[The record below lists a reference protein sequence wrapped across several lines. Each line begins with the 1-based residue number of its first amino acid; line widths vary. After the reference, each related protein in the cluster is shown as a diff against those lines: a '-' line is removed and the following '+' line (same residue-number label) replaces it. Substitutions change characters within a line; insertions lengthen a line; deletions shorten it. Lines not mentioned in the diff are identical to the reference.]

1 MEALVIFVTFLALMA
16 LGVPIGTSLGV
27 AAVITVYY
35 FDLGIAML
43 GVNFSSGIA
52 SFPLLAIPFF
62 VLAGVILEK
71 AGLAATIAHFF
82 ELLVGKAVGGLAMV
96 AVMTCMFWGALSGS
110 GPATTAA
117 VGLILLAPMIKHGY
131 DKHFAGATIANASDL
146 SIIIPPSIAFII
158 YGNITSVSVSALFV
172 AGIIPGLLTGAGTIL
187 VAYLVSRKRGYRGLE
202 RRGTP
207 REILKAFK
215 ESIWAILAPVI
226 ILGGIYAGIFTP
238 TEAAVVAV
246 FYSLF
251 VAVVIYR
258 SVTWRDMIR
267 MLVDASVTSS
277 VIMFIV
283 VFAGLFTWA
292 ASVIGVIDQA
302 ANFVI
307 SISPNAA
314 VKRQGQDVTLI
325 CYGSGYYLCEEA
337 AAELDGMKIEAEIV
351 DLRTLKPL
359 DMNTVSESIKKTH
372 RAVIVH
378 EACLTGGFGAELA
391 ARIQEELFDY
401 LKAPVKRVAAKD
413 IPIPFS
419 PPLEDYVLPKVSDVV
434 EAAREVV
441 NRYRKG
447 HN

>member
-1 MEALVIFVTFLALMA
+1 LEALVIFLTFLALMA
-16 LGVPIGTSLGV
+16 LGVPIGTALGI

-35 FDLGIAML
+35 FDLGIGML

-62 VLAGVILEK
+62 VLAGVILER

-82 ELLVGKAVGGLAMV
+82 ELLVGRAVGGLAMV

-117 VGLILLAPMIKHGY
+117 VGLILLKPMIKHGY
-131 DKHFAGATIANASDL
+131 DKNFAGATIANASDL

-172 AGIIPGLLTGAGTIL
+172 AGIIPGLLTGAGAIL

-202 RRGTP
+202 RRGSP
-207 REILKAFK
+207 KEILIALKN
-215 ESIWAILAPVI
+215 SIWAILAPVI

-251 VAVVIYR
+251 VAIVIYR
-258 SVTWRDMIR
+258 TVTWRDMIS

-307 SISPNAA
+307 SISPNA
-314 VKRQGQDVTLI
+314 VVMIILI
-325 CYGSGYYLCEEA
+325 NLLLLGLGMILDAISISYLIMPI
-337 AAELDGMKIEAEIV
+337 LIPV
-351 DLRTLKPL
+351 
-359 DMNTVSESIKKTH
+359 
-372 RAVIVH
+372 
-378 EACLTGGFGAELA
+378 LA
-391 ARIQEELFDY
+391 ALKIDPLWYGVIFISALAIGQATPPVGVNLFTAANLIKGNLDAIAKQAFVFVIMDVVVLIILSLFPILSLY
-401 LKAPVKRVAAKD
+401 LPVAAGLYT
-413 IPIPFS
+413 P
-419 PPLEDYVLPKVSDVV
+419 
-434 EAAREVV
+434 
-441 NRYRKG
+441 
-447 HN
+447 

>member
-1 MEALVIFVTFLALMA
+1 MEALVIFLTFLALMA
-16 LGVPIGTSLGV
+16 LGVPIGTSLGI

-117 VGLILLAPMIKHGY
+117 VGLILLRPMIKHGY
-131 DKHFAGATIANASDL
+131 DKNFAGATIANASDL

-158 YGNITSVSVSALFV
+158 YGNITSVSVSALFM

-207 REILKAFK
+207 REILLALKN
-215 ESIWAILAPVI
+215 SIWAIMAPVI
-226 ILGGIYAGIFTP
+226 ILGGIYAGVFTP

-258 SVTWRDMIR
+258 NVTWRDMIS

-283 VFAGLFTWA
+283 VFAGIFTWA

-307 SISPNAA
+307 SISPNA
-314 VKRQGQDVTLI
+314 VVMIILI
-325 CYGSGYYLCEEA
+325 NLLLLGLGMILDAISISYLIMPILIPVLA
-337 AAELDGMKIEAEIV
+337 
-351 DLRTLKPL
+351 TLKIDPL
-359 DMNTVSESIKKTH
+359 WYGVIFISALAIGQATPPVGVNLFTAANLVRGDLDAIA
-372 RAVIVH
+372 RQAVVFVIM
-378 EACLTGGFGAELA
+378 
-391 ARIQEELFDY
+391 
-401 LKAPVKRVAAKD
+401 
-413 IPIPFS
+413 
-419 PPLEDYVLPKVSDVV
+419 DVV
-434 EAAREVV
+434 VLIILTLFPILSLYLPVLAGL
-441 NRYRKG
+441 YSP
-447 HN
+447 

>member
-1 MEALVIFVTFLALMA
+1 LEALVIFVTFLALMV

-117 VGLILLAPMIKHGY
+117 VGLILLAPMIRHGY

-187 VAYLVSRKRGYRGLE
+187 VAYLISRKRGYRG
-202 RRGTP
+202 
-207 REILKAFK
+207 
-215 ESIWAILAPVI
+215 SWN
-226 ILGGIYAGIFTP
+226 AG
-238 TEAAVVAV
+238 A
-246 FYSLF
+246 
-251 VAVVIYR
+251 
-258 SVTWRDMIR
+258 
-267 MLVDASVTSS
+267 
-277 VIMFIV
+277 
-283 VFAGLFTWA
+283 
-292 ASVIGVIDQA
+292 
-302 ANFVI
+302 
-307 SISPNAA
+307 
-314 VKRQGQDVTLI
+314 
-325 CYGSGYYLCEEA
+325 
-337 AAELDGMKIEAEIV
+337 
-351 DLRTLKPL
+351 
-359 DMNTVSESIKKTH
+359 
-372 RAVIVH
+372 
-378 EACLTGGFGAELA
+378 
-391 ARIQEELFDY
+391 
-401 LKAPVKRVAAKD
+401 
-413 IPIPFS
+413 
-419 PPLEDYVLPKVSDVV
+419 LPEKS
-434 EAAREVV
+434 
-441 NRYRKG
+441 
-447 HN
+447 

>member
-1 MEALVIFVTFLALMA
+1 LEALVIFFTFLALMA
-16 LGVPIGTSLGV
+16 LGVPIGTSLGI
-27 AAVITVYY
+27 AAVITIFY

-82 ELLVGKAVGGLAMV
+82 ELVVGKAVGGLAMV

-117 VGLILLAPMIKHGY
+117 VGLILLTPMIKHGY

-202 RRGTP
+202 RRGSAK
-207 REILKAFK
+207 EILIALKD
-215 ESIWAILAPVI
+215 SIWALLAPVI
-226 ILGGIYAGIFTP
+226 ILGGIYTGIFTP

-258 SVTWRDMIR
+258 TVTWRDMIR
-267 MLVDASVTSS
+267 MLVDASVTAS

-283 VFAGLFTWA
+283 VFAGIFTWA

-307 SISPNAA
+307 AISPNAA
-314 VKRQGQDVTLI
+314 VMIILI
-325 CYGSGYYLCEEA
+325 NLLLLGLGMILDAISISYLIMPI
-337 AAELDGMKIEAEIV
+337 LIPV
-351 DLRTLKPL
+351 
-359 DMNTVSESIKKTH
+359 
-372 RAVIVH
+372 
-378 EACLTGGFGAELA
+378 LA
-391 ARIQEELFDY
+391 AFKIDPLWYGVIFISALAIGQATPPVGVNLFTAAN
-401 LKAPVKRVAAKD
+401 LVKGDLDSIAKQA
-413 IPIPFS
+413 IVFVIM
-419 PPLEDYVLPKVSDVV
+419 DVV
-434 EAAREVV
+434 ILIILSLFPILSLYLPVLV
-441 NRYRKG
+441 GLYKP
-447 HN
+447 

>member
-1 MEALVIFVTFLALMA
+1 MEILVISLVFLCLMA
-16 LGVPIGTSLGV
+16 VGVPIGTSLGI
-27 AAVITVYY
+27 AAVVTIYQ
-35 FDLGIAML
+35 FDLGIGML
-43 GVNFSSGIA
+43 GVNFASGIA

-131 DKHFAGATIANASDL
+131 EKHFAGATIANSSDL

-158 YGNITSVSVSALFV
+158 YGDITSLSVSALFV
-172 AGIIPGLLTGAGTIL
+172 AGIIPGLITGAGTIL
-187 VAYLVSRKRGYRGLE
+187 IAYLVSRKRGYRGLE
-202 RRGTP
+202 ERGSL
-207 REILKAFK
+207 REILIALRR
-215 ESIWAILAPVI
+215 SMWAILAPVI

-258 SVTWRDMIR
+258 SITWRDLIR
-267 MLVDASVTSS
+267 ILVDASVTSS

-292 ASVIGVIDQA
+292 ASVIGVIDRA
-302 ANFVI
+302 ANFI
-307 SISPNAA
+307 IQISPNAVVMIILVNLLLLGLGMIIDA
-314 VKRQGQDVTLI
+314 ISISYLIMPILMPVLVAFGIDPLWYGVIFVSALAIGQATPPVGVNLFTAANLVKGNLDSLARQAIPFVVMD
-325 CYGSGYYLCEEA
+325 
-337 AAELDGMKIEAEIV
+337 
-351 DLRTLKPL
+351 
-359 DMNTVSESIKKTH
+359 
-372 RAVIVH
+372 VIV
-378 EACLTGGFGAELA
+378 LIILSFFPL
-391 ARIQEELFDY
+391 LSLY
-401 LKAPVKRVAAKD
+401 LPVKAGLYT
-413 IPIPFS
+413 P
-419 PPLEDYVLPKVSDVV
+419 
-434 EAAREVV
+434 
-441 NRYRKG
+441 
-447 HN
+447 

>member
-1 MEALVIFVTFLALMA
+1 MEALVIFSTFLALMV
-16 LGVPIGTSLGV
+16 LGVPIGTSLGI
-27 AAVITVYY
+27 AGVITIYY

-82 ELLVGKAVGGLAMV
+82 ELLVGRAVGGLAIV

-202 RRGTP
+202 LRGSP
-207 REILKAFK
+207 REILKALK
-215 ESIWAILAPVI
+215 DSIWAILAPVI
-226 ILGGIYAGIFTP
+226 ILGGIYTGIFTP

-258 SVTWRDMIR
+258 TVSWRDMIR

-283 VFAGLFTWA
+283 VFAGIFTWA
-292 ASVIGVIDQA
+292 ASVIGVIDMA

-314 VKRQGQDVTLI
+314 VMIILI
-325 CYGSGYYLCEEA
+325 NLLLLGLGMILDAISISYLIMPI
-337 AAELDGMKIEAEIV
+337 LIPV
-351 DLRTLKPL
+351 
-359 DMNTVSESIKKTH
+359 
-372 RAVIVH
+372 
-378 EACLTGGFGAELA
+378 LA
-391 ARIQEELFDY
+391 AFKIDPLWYGVIFISALAIGQATPPVGVNLFTAAN
-401 LKAPVKRVAAKD
+401 LVKGDLDAIAKQA
-413 IPIPFS
+413 IVF
-419 PPLEDYVLPKVSDVV
+419 VVMDVV
-434 EAAREVV
+434 ILVILSLFPILSLYLPVLAGL
-441 NRYRKG
+441 YTP
-447 HN
+447 